1 MRLKS
6 AAKNLNC
13 PVKSI
18 FRHRARE
25 HDAMTE
31 HDPAERIEYTKPP
44 AYFAGALDDAE
55 RLLKY
60 CAEVGVDV
68 DEETRAAVLRARTA
82 YGNGWTEEIAA
93 RLLAAL
99 TRLAAR
105 LKPVTA
111 ESLKAY
117 HDETR
122 VTVRTYLR
130 VALILACMIV
140 PISIATF
147 VTSAVSTALRQDVTK
162 ANALVVKLRAELGPP
177 PATPGVV
184 VKIPDGINVD
194 DVISDLQEYAS
205 TVRLINARARKLN
218 HFVLPEHKLPPEDDG
233 SSEERRK
240 RFELPVGL
248 PDPIAARDNI
258 TETYQDVRYF
268 AQNILTDVAVF
279 YGAIGACILPVLY
292 ALLGTC
298 AYLIRTFE
306 DQMSS
311 RTFIPSAANA
321 ARFLIAAIGGAVV
334 GLFNNLSITDQASI
348 PPLALAF
355 LIGYAVDVF
364 FAFLEGLLKTF
375 TKSAAAPNAQPPP
388 PPNNRHGP

>member
-1 MRLKS
+1 
-6 AAKNLNC
+6 
-13 PVKSI
+13 
-18 FRHRARE
+18 
-25 HDAMTE
+25 MTE

-375 TKSAAAPNAQPPP
+375 TRSAAAPNAQPPP